1 MGVIHPDITKAQTL
15 PSEYYYAED
24 KYEICLSKF
33 LKSWNFIGLDKM
45 FDEGSI
51 VPIKIGNIPMV
62 VTNEN
67 GIINCVSNVCT
78 HRGMILCAK
87 KKSNSTI
94 VCPYHGRTFS
104 LNGKIKHMPMFDGVE
119 NFPSESDHL
128 TKAKV
133 SDWNGMLFASLGSEV
148 SLEAYLS
155 NIEERMSFIDFS
167 TFTRDSGMDREHNIS
182 ANWMLY
188 VDNYLEGFHIPYVH
202 KGLNSVI
209 DYSRYK
215 TEVFSNSVLQIG
227 YAADGEESFEIPEN
241 HPDFGKPIAAYYWWL
256 FPNLM
261 LNFYPWGLSINVVM
275 PEGIGNT
282 KVLYY
287 GLVSGK
293 EKSSGGAG
301 GDLDVVE
308 HEDQWIVESCNRG
321 MKSSLYQRGRYSPLM
336 ETGVHHFHRMLTD

>member
-104 LNGKIKHMPMFDGVE
+104 LNGKIKHMPMFDGV
-119 NFPSESDHL
+119 
-128 TKAKV
+128 
-133 SDWNGMLFASLGSEV
+133 
-148 SLEAYLS
+148 
-155 NIEERMSFIDFS
+155 R
-167 TFTRDSGMDREHNIS
+167 IS
-182 ANWMLY
+182 RQSQT
-188 VDNYLEGFHIPYVH
+188 I
-202 KGLNSVI
+202 
-209 DYSRYK
+209 
-215 TEVFSNSVLQIG
+215 
-227 YAADGEESFEIPEN
+227 
-241 HPDFGKPIAAYYWWL
+241 
-256 FPNLM
+256 
-261 LNFYPWGLSINVVM
+261 
-275 PEGIGNT
+275 
-282 KVLYY
+282 
-287 GLVSGK
+287 
-293 EKSSGGAG
+293 
-301 GDLDVVE
+301 
-308 HEDQWIVESCNRG
+308 
-321 MKSSLYQRGRYSPLM
+321 
-336 ETGVHHFHRMLTD
+336 